1 MKRFLFAIIAL
12 FMACTVNA
20 QDVGALFTAMPD
32 ELLPQLAS
40 ATRKNL
46 VEQFKGSK
54 EATAQNTMNGDVK
67 LEALTDNF
75 LQLQVSEVSQIQ
87 IKLLPLINNSY
98 IICMVNTVKGPT
110 ADSRIDF
117 YTTDWKPIEASS
129 LFTPVKGDAFIKPA
143 NGDNFK
149 RDEALT
155 KIDIDLIE
163 YSLKADDTTL
173 TVTYRTPDYL
183 SQEDRDAVMP
193 FIKEPIVM
201 KWNKNRF
208 E

>member
-1 MKRFLFAIIAL
+1 
-12 FMACTVNA
+12 MACTVNA

-98 IICMVNTVKGPT
+98 IICMVNTVKGPA

-117 YTTDWKPIEASS
+117 YTTDWKPLDASS

-155 KIDIDLIE
+155 KSTSI
-163 YSLKADDTTL
+163 SLNI
-173 TVTYRTPDYL
+173 P
-183 SQEDRDAVMP
+183 
-193 FIKEPIVM
+193 
-201 KWNKNRF
+201 
-208 E
+208 